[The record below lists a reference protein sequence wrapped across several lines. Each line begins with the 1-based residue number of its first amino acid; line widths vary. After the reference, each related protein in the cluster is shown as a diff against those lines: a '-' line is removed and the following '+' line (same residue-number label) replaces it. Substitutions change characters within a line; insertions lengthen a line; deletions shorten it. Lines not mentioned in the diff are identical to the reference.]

1 MNRTV
6 VDVFESEGF
15 VVRIVNFFCCL
26 PQFKGLA
33 EQGVEGGIQL
43 AERCVFQGMRGHLG
57 EDRFAA
63 FQHFCVQVEI
73 KTVVVSPLSF
83 TVIAPE
89 IGFAFAPVFEGSDGD
104 IERLADVSQIAIE
117 LVDLIE
123 GVDFGI
129 EMVAAG
135 HYTLFLMWLVD
146 ERLGCVPRAGFFGQ
160 PETRIARLFYGV
172 VNIWSRVGMTLT
184 PRVFFPS
191 PQTPLPKWERGFV
204 ALGGIGVWVGV
215 GGHYYEEMP
224 AKL

>member
-63 FQHFCVQVEI
+63 IQHFCVQDEF
-73 KTVVVSPLSF
+73 KTVVVSPLSI

-89 IGFAFAPVFEGSDGD
+89 IGFAFAPIFQGSDGD
-104 IERLADVSQIAIE
+104 IERLADESQIAIE

-129 EMVAAG
+129 ELVAAG

-146 ERLGCVPRAGFFGQ
+146 GRLGCVPRAGFFGQ

-172 VNIWSRVGMTLT
+172 VNIWSRVG
-184 PRVFFPS
+184 PS

-204 ALGGIGVWVGV
+204 ALYEKASSGGIPTRGV
-215 GGHYYEEMP
+215 
-224 AKL
+224 A